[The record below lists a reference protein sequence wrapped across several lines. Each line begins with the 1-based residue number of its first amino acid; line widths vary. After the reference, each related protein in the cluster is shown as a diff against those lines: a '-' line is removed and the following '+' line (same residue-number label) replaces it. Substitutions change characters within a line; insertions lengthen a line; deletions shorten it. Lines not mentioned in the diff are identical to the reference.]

1 MKLEMTKIIHRVCF
15 AAAALVLGA
24 CASMLGPREMEVPLS
39 TLQSSLEK
47 RFPFNKRYLELFDI
61 QLSGPRLNLQP
72 ATNRVVIGFD
82 AAIAPAWLKR
92 SWQGNF
98 ALSGELAI
106 DPAKNAVIMLNP
118 QVETLT
124 IAGLEDK
131 YSSQLKK
138 IGGLLAEEITRGM
151 PLYTFQPEKFRY
163 GATSFLPTKINTR
176 GNGLVVTFEP
186 VK

>member
-1 MKLEMTKIIHRVCF
+1 MELSKIIHRLCL
-15 AAAALVLGA
+15 ATAALILAA
-24 CASMLGPREMEVPLS
+24 CASVLGPREIEVPLS

-61 QLSGPRLNLQP
+61 QLSAPRLSLQP
-72 ATNRVVIGFD
+72 GTNRVVTSFD
-82 AAIAPAWLKR
+82 AAITPAWLKR
-92 SWQGNF
+92 AWQGNF

-106 DPAKNAVIMLNP
+106 DPAKNAVIMINP

-124 IAGLEDK
+124 IAGLDDK
-131 YSSQLKK
+131 YSNQLKK
-138 IGGLLAEEITRGM
+138 IGSLLAEELTRGM

-163 GATSFLPTKINTR
+163 GATSFLPTKINTH

>member
-1 MKLEMTKIIHRVCF
+1 MTKMVHRFC
-15 AAAALVLGA
+15 LVMVLVILAA
-24 CASMLGPREMEVPLS
+24 CASLLGPRDMELPLS

-47 RFPFNKRYLELFDI
+47 RFPFNNRYLGLFDI
-61 QLSGPRLNLQP
+61 QLSAPRLGLQ
-72 ATNRVVIGFD
+72 TGSNRIVTSFD

-106 DPAKNAVIMLNP
+106 DPVKNAVILTEP
-118 QVETLT
+118 RVEKLT
-124 IAGLEDK
+124 IAGFDDRYAK
-131 YSSQLKK
+131 QLQK
-138 IGGLLAEEITRGM
+138 ISGIIAEELFRGM
-151 PLYTFQPEKFRY
+151 PLYTFQPNEFRY
-163 GATSFLPTKINTR
+163 GGTSFLPTKINTR